1 MGDPAAKIALTG
13 FMDRL
18 SPANESALLVDYDG
32 TLAPFQQERHL
43 AFPYPRVESILN
55 AIIQCRR
62 TRVIVITGR
71 PIRDLKILFRS
82 LNNLEIWGAHGME
95 HLLADGTYLQTAVD
109 PDVAE
114 VLTQARQ
121 WLVAANLTS
130 LSEVKPGGIA
140 VHWRGLPDAEIKK
153 VQARAREG
161 WTPLAEQPGIKLFNF
176 EEGLELRVAHPDKG
190 DAVAAILEDLDPHA
204 PIAFLGDDLTDEDA
218 FRVLEDRGLSV
229 LVRPEYRETR
239 ANVWL
244 KPPDELIGFLELWL
258 GRISSQIARC
268 GVFED
273 ILLSETEQ
281 DSPLNPSKSV
291 AATAYEPFPV

>member
-18 SPANESALLVDYDG
+18 SPANESVLLVDYDG
-32 TLAPFQQERHL
+32 TLAPFQQERQL

-140 VHWRGLPDAEIKK
+140 VHWRGLPDADIKK
-153 VQARAREG
+153 VQARVREG

-190 DAVAAILEDLDPHA
+190 DAVAAILEDLDPYA

-258 GRISSQIARC
+258 SRISS
-268 GVFED
+268 
-273 ILLSETEQ
+273 
-281 DSPLNPSKSV
+281 
-291 AATAYEPFPV
+291 